1 MMQNTSKQIRKLVES
16 ALRVMTSTDLYSLAN
31 FNGAVDSLVASTEDK
46 NKVQDIASE
55 AFDAGT
61 LYFEKSLIIHEEKTK
76 EITAVSVVLY
86 VIKNHV
92 HLHKL

>member
-1 MMQNTSKQIRKLVES
+1 MSILIAWPFTI
-16 ALRVMTSTDLYSLAN
+16 Y
-31 FNGAVDSLVASTEDK
+31 K
-46 NKVQDIASE
+46 N
-55 AFDAGT
+55 
-61 LYFEKSLIIHEEKTK
+61 SLIIHEEKTN